1 MENIDREHV
10 AKYISV
16 GFNFFSGETSLYEG
30 NQRIS
35 LLQEEYWKKKEK
47 CSASNIRKII
57 IIRKLNKRSGRFKF
71 AK

>member
-35 LLQEEYWKKKEK
+35 LLQEEYLKKKK
-47 CSASNIRKII
+47 RK
-57 IIRKLNKRSGRFKF
+57 KMQCFEYS
-71 AK
+71 